1 MTLRASKFKVVSV
14 DEQYGCNDWANSCR
28 HLGLSIDKLEVGR
41 KFRDKNKCIHT
52 VKWWHIKNSLQ

>member
-28 HLGLSIDKLEVGR
+28 HSDLLVDELKLGKKI
-41 KFRDKNKCIHT
+41 
-52 VKWWHIKNSLQ
+52 